1 MKIEDLLLLKIK
13 LLEKRDEMGVLL
25 EELLKTKRELK
36 GAMS

>member
-25 EELLKTKRELK
+25 EKLLKTKRKLK